1 MGSRKLPSD
10 RMSTLRERDLSMATV
25 RVFNHHVHSSFYWL
39 ALVDMVLF
47 ILAFYAGTY
56 LYFLYEPGSFQSHLQ
71 QIPARATLFAAVAVM
86 SLFAMGLYE
95 PRMREGASG
104 VILRTIGGF
113 VAATMVMSV
122 IFYALPELH
131 LWRGIYFYTVLLAF
145 AGSLVS
151 RSVFQSVANLDQFKS
166 RILVYG
172 AGRAA
177 STITSAMRRQAD
189 RQGFT
194 IVGFVRTGGED
205 SAIEGE
211 RVINLRGSL
220 AEYTR
225 QTEIDQLVV
234 ALDDKRDLLEM
245 DELLA
250 CRMKGVKVV
259 DLATFFEQEAGKILV
274 EFTPPGWMAFN
285 DGFKCSAASKAA
297 KRWFDIGASLLLL
310 MFSWPIM
317 LLTTLAIWLEDGF
330 GAPIFF
336 HQERVGL
343 HGRRFKVAKFR
354 SMSVDAEGD
363 GKARWATRNDSRVTR
378 VGAFIRKTRIDEL
391 PQILNVLAGDM
402 AFVGPRPER
411 PEFVKEL
418 AERIPYY
425 NVRHCVKP
433 GITGWAQLCYPYG
446 ASESDAR
453 QKLQFDL
460 YYVKNQSLFLDFT
473 IFLNTVEV
481 VLFGKGAR

>member
-1 MGSRKLPSD
+1 
-10 RMSTLRERDLSMATV
+10 MSTLRERDLSMATV

-177 STITSAMRRQAD
+177 STIPSAMRRQAD

-411 PEFVKEL
+411 PEFVK
-418 AERIPYY
+418 
-425 NVRHCVKP
+425 
-433 GITGWAQLCYPYG
+433 
-446 ASESDAR
+446 
-453 QKLQFDL
+453 
-460 YYVKNQSLFLDFT
+460 
-473 IFLNTVEV
+473 
-481 VLFGKGAR
+481 

>member
-1 MGSRKLPSD
+1 
-10 RMSTLRERDLSMATV
+10 MATV
-25 RVFNHHVHSSFYWL
+25 RVFNHHVHASFYWL

-56 LYFLYEPGSFQSHLQ
+56 LYFFYEPGSFQNHLQ
-71 QIPARATLFAAVAVM
+71 QVPARATLFASVSVI

-95 PRMREGASG
+95 PRMREGTSG
-104 VILRTIGGF
+104 VLLRTVGGF

-131 LWRGIYFYTVLLAF
+131 LWRGIYFYTLLLAF
-145 AGSLVS
+145 ASNLAS
-151 RSVFQSVANLDQFKS
+151 RSLFHSLTNLEQFKS
-166 RILVYG
+166 RVLVYG
-172 AGRAA
+172 AGHSA
-177 STITSAMRRQAD
+177 STITSAMRRRAD

-194 IVGFVRTGGED
+194 IVGFVRAGGED
-205 SAIEGE
+205 SPIDGE
-211 RVINLRGSL
+211 RIINLRGSL

-225 QTEIDQLVV
+225 QTGIDQLVV
-234 ALDDKRDLLEM
+234 ALDEKRNLLEMNDLLE
-245 DELLA
+245 
-250 CRMKGVKVV
+250 CRMQGVKVI
-259 DLATFFEQEAGKILV
+259 DLVTFFEQEAGKVLV
-274 EFTPPGWMAFN
+274 DFTTPSWMAFN
-285 DGFKCSAASKAA
+285 EGFKCSAASKAA
-297 KRWFDIGASLLLL
+297 KRGFDIGASFLIL

-317 LLTTLAIWLEDGF
+317 LLVTLAIWLEDGF
-330 GAPIFF
+330 GAPVLF

-378 VGAFIRKTRIDEL
+378 VGSFIRKTRIDEL
-391 PQILNVLAGDM
+391 PQVLNVLAGHM

-418 AERIPYY
+418 AGCIPYY
-425 NVRHCVKP
+425 NVRHYVKP
-433 GITGWAQLCYPYG
+433 GITGWAQLRYPYG
-446 ASESDAR
+446 ASENDAR
-453 QKLQFDL
+453 EKLQFDL
-460 YYVKNQSLFLDFT
+460 YYVKNRSLFLDFT

-481 VLFGKGAR
+481 VLFAKGAR

>member
-1 MGSRKLPSD
+1 
-10 RMSTLRERDLSMATV
+10 MATV